1 MSSPE
6 NSNTPD
12 ISSIS
17 STSVPSSQFAA
28 GTQQQTPPPA
38 VVTTSKGIMTAFAA
52 FAIWSAFPLYFKQL
66 SDYEPF
72 EIIGHRVMWTFVCIF
87 VVLAMTRRWDWIREL
102 REKPSIL
109 FITFVSGILIATNWL
124 TYVWAVS
131 ENQLLAASLG
141 YFICPLIGILMSMIF
156 LKERLRPLQWI
167 AVGLALLSVIIQVIL
182 LGSLPW
188 VSLVI
193 AGTFSIY
200 GIMQRRTPLKAL
212 DGLFI
217 ETVLLVPFFIWW
229 FWQAGV
235 SSSHLSFWFSSDI
248 WLLMLAGPITLV
260 PLLLFNKSTKQVAY
274 SILSFMNYMTPSL
287 IFCLAV
293 FYYHEPF
300 DIQRLMVFG
309 LIWIALFIFSVD
321 LWRHR
326 PSKQLKLAAK
336 QSNQAN

>member
-1 MSSPE
+1 
-6 NSNTPD
+6 
-12 ISSIS
+12 
-17 STSVPSSQFAA
+17 
-28 GTQQQTPPPA
+28 
-38 VVTTSKGIMTAFAA
+38 MTAFAA

-66 SDYEPF
+66 SDYDSF
-72 EIIGHRVMWTFVCIF
+72 EIIGHRVMWTFVCILI
-87 VVLAMTRRWDWIREL
+87 VLTATRRWQWIQEL

-109 FITFVSGILIATNWL
+109 LITFVSGVLIATNWL
-124 TYVWAVS
+124 TYVWAVNS
-131 ENQLLAASLG
+131 NQLLAASLG
-141 YFICPLIGILMSMIF
+141 YFICPLIGILMSMLF

-167 AVGLALLSVIIQVIL
+167 AVGLALISVIIQVIL

-200 GIMQRRTPLKAL
+200 GIMQRRTLLKAL

-217 ETVLLVPFFIWW
+217 ETILLVPFFIWW
-229 FWQAGV
+229 FWQADV
-235 SSSHLSFWFSSDI
+235 NSSHLSFWFSRDI
-248 WLLMLAGPITLV
+248 WLLMLAGPITLI

-293 FYYHEPF
+293 FYYDESF
-300 DIQRLMVFG
+300 DTQRLLVFG
-309 LIWIALFIFSVD
+309 LIWIALLLFSID

-326 PSKQLKLAAK
+326 PSKQLQRTA
-336 QSNQAN
+336 SANTSTK

>member
-1 MSSPE
+1 MSSQ
-6 NSNTPD
+6 D
-12 ISSIS
+12 DS
-17 STSVPSSQFAA
+17 STSLPTAQFAP
-28 GTQQQTPPPA
+28 GTEQQATPLTIETP
-38 VVTTSKGIMTAFAA
+38 SKGIMTAFAA

-66 SDYEPF
+66 SAYQPV
-72 EIIGHRVMWTFVCIF
+72 EIIGHRVMWTFVCILI
-87 VVLAMTRRWDWIREL
+87 VLTVTRRWQWIHEL
-102 REKPSIL
+102 RAKPSL
-109 FITFVSGILIATNWL
+109 LLITFISGILIATNWL
-124 TYVWAVS
+124 TYVWAVND
-131 ENQLLAASLG
+131 NQLLAASLG

-156 LKERLRPLQWI
+156 LQERLRPLQWI
-167 AVGLALLSVIIQVIL
+167 AVSLALLSVVIQVIL

-217 ETVLLVPFFIWW
+217 ETILLVPFFIWW
-229 FWQAGV
+229 FWQADV
-235 SSSHLSFWFSSDI
+235 SSSHLSFWVSSDI

-293 FYYHEPF
+293 FYYDEPF
-300 DIQRLMVFG
+300 DLQRLMVFG
-309 LIWIALFIFSVD
+309 LIWIALIIFSVD
-321 LWRHR
+321 LWQHR
-326 PSKQLKLAAK
+326 PSKKLKMT
-336 QSNQAN
+336 NQQATMQ

>member
-1 MSSPE
+1 
-6 NSNTPD
+6 
-12 ISSIS
+12 
-17 STSVPSSQFAA
+17 
-28 GTQQQTPPPA
+28 
-38 VVTTSKGIMTAFAA
+38 MTAFMA

-66 SDYEPF
+66 SAYQPI
-72 EIIGHRVMWTFVCIF
+72 EIIGHRVVWTFICILM
-87 VVLAMTRRWDWIREL
+87 VLAVTRRWEWVQTI
-102 REKPSIL
+102 REKPAIL
-109 FITFVSGILIATNWL
+109 VVTFASGILIATNWL

-131 ENQLLAASLG
+131 ADQILAASLG
-141 YFICPLIGILMSMIF
+141 YFISPLIGILMSMLL
-156 LKERLRPLQWI
+156 LKERLRPMQWL
-167 AVGLALLSVIIQVIL
+167 AVSLAIISVLIQIIL

-217 ETVLLVPFFIWW
+217 ETILLVPFFIWW

-235 SSSHLSFWFSSDI
+235 SSSQLGFWFSSEI

-260 PLLLFNKSTKQVAY
+260 PLLLFNQSTKQVAY

-293 FYYHEPF
+293 FYYKEPF
-300 DIQRLMVFG
+300 DTQRLLVFG
-309 LIWIALFIFSVD
+309 LIWIGLLIFSID

-326 PSKQLKLAAK
+326 PSKQLTK
-336 QSNQAN
+336 SSSQAVS